1 MFNCVAWRE
10 EHCKQISLACVGSV
24 RSVWTTLGLPQ
35 LTACMLSWSI
45 LLRLRVALQGN
56 AKVGTGFRALPR
68 LWEPKLFRFR
78 FLGTPQSHRLGWACV
93 LCPSHIWAVQ
103 VTKCLASAHS
113 PVGAVHLT
121 TSPVPASEFP
131 WLCSGN
137 TISGVACVS
146 SGELISGC
154 DSPCRC

>member
-1 MFNCVAWRE
+1 MGSVQFQIVPYSNLYFFSRSIGPFQCLVNGNDRVLICCICHFQSSSLILFILASSVCQSLQCLICALTQGAHLFSCALGRE
-10 EHCKQISLACVGSV
+10 EYCKQISLACVGSV

-78 FLGTPQSHRLGWACV
+78 F
-93 LCPSHIWAVQ
+93 
-103 VTKCLASAHS
+103 
-113 PVGAVHLT
+113 
-121 TSPVPASEFP
+121 
-131 WLCSGN
+131 
-137 TISGVACVS
+137 
-146 SGELISGC
+146 
-154 DSPCRC
+154 